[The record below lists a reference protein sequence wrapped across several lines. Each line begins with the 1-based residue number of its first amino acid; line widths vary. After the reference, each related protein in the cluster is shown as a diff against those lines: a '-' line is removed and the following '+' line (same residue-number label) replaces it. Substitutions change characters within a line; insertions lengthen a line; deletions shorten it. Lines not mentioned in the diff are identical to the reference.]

1 MLINKKKLTAIIPAR
16 IGSKEITHKN
26 IKKFYGKPLIYWTIS
41 AALSS
46 KYIDDVIVNTD
57 SELIASLSTAYGA
70 KVPFLRNEELSG
82 DNVYSVEVI
91 KDMIYKCNLDDW
103 IIMLQATSPLRNYI
117 HIDEMCY
124 LLNNKNYKSMV
135 SVKNTREIPS
145 WQYSIKNSHLIP
157 LLHKQSLL
165 RQEENKYYTL
175 NGAQYLASTKQIL
188 KEGFINDETAA
199 YFMSEKNSID
209 IDNKFDWEI
218 AEFFMSKSMTPE
230 TMNALSI

>member
-16 IGSKEITHKN
+16 IGSKEIIHKN
-26 IKKFYGKPLIYWTIS
+26 IKKFYGKPLIYWTIF

-57 SELIASLSTAYGA
+57 SELIASLSSSYGA
-70 KVPFLRNEELSG
+70 KVPYLRSKELSG
-82 DNVYSVEVI
+82 DNSYSVDVI
-91 KDMIYKCNLDDW
+91 KNMIYKSNLDGW

-117 HIDEMCY
+117 HIDEMCS
-124 LLNNKNYKSMV
+124 LLKNKNYKSIV

-145 WQYSIKNSHLIP
+145 WQYSIKNSYLVS
-157 LLHKQSLL
+157 LLNKQSLL

-175 NGAQYLASTKQIL
+175 NGAQYLASTKQIT
-188 KEGFINDETAA
+188 KEGFINSETAA

-218 AEFFMSKSMTPE
+218 AEFLMSKSVIPVS
-230 TMNALSI
+230 MNASSI